1 MASSSRVFRAAVLA
15 LRIALGAVFVYAAW
29 TKLRQ
34 PWELFAMSIDAYKV
48 LPYWAVLL
56 VARSL
61 PWAELLIG
69 LALMAGRWLRVSSAA
84 ASLLLLVFFGL
95 MVRAYA
101 KGMQIDCG
109 CFGGGDA
116 ISVRTLAR
124 DGTLLAGYLFLTWTS
139 FRGRRKLA
147 SAPAAGACGARA
159 RYASPLQGRV

>member
-1 MASSSRVFRAAVLA
+1 MVSSSRVLRAVALA

-29 TKLRQ
+29 TKLRE

-48 LPYWAVLL
+48 LPYWAVLV
-56 VARSL
+56 VARTL
-61 PWAELLIG
+61 PWAEMLIG
-69 LALMAGRWLRVSSAA
+69 LALMAGRWLRLSAAA

-109 CFGGGDA
+109 CFGGGDT

-124 DGTLLAGYLFLTWTS
+124 DGGLLAGYLLLTWMS
-139 FRGRRKLA
+139 FRSRRKA
-147 SAPAAGACGARA
+147 E
-159 RYASPLQGRV
+159 

>member
-1 MASSSRVFRAAVLA
+1 LRAVALA

-29 TKLRQ
+29 TKLRE

-48 LPYWAVLL
+48 LPYWAVLV
-56 VARSL
+56 VARTL
-61 PWAELLIG
+61 PWAEMLIG
-69 LALMAGRWLRVSSAA
+69 LALMAGRWLRLSAAA

-109 CFGGGDA
+109 CFGGGDT

-124 DGTLLAGYLFLTWTS
+124 DGGLLAGYLLLTWMS
-139 FRGRRKLA
+139 FRSRRKA
-147 SAPAAGACGARA
+147 E
-159 RYASPLQGRV
+159 

>member
-1 MASSSRVFRAAVLA
+1 LRAVALA

-29 TKLRQ
+29 TKLRE

-48 LPYWAVLL
+48 LPYWAVLV
-56 VARSL
+56 VARTL
-61 PWAELLIG
+61 PWAEMLIG
-69 LALMAGRWLRVSSAA
+69 LALMAGRWLRVSAPA

-109 CFGGGDA
+109 CFGGGDT

-124 DGTLLAGYLFLTWTS
+124 DGTLLAGYLLLTWMS
-139 FRGRRKLA
+139 FRGRRKA
-147 SAPAAGACGARA
+147 
-159 RYASPLQGRV
+159 VT

>member
-1 MASSSRVFRAAVLA
+1 MAFSQSRILRTVALA

-48 LPYWAVLL
+48 LPYGAVLA
-56 VARSL
+56 VARTL

-69 LALMAGRWLRVSSAA
+69 LLLMAGRWLRVSAAA

-109 CFGGGDA
+109 CFGLGDA
-116 ISVRTLAR
+116 ISARTLAR
-124 DGTLLAGYLFLTWTS
+124 DGALLAGSVFLTTMS
-139 FRGRRKLA
+139 FLGRRK
-147 SAPAAGACGARA
+147 AA
-159 RYASPLQGRV
+159 